1 MLCLTFPIAVASG
14 GYSSSQ
20 CTGFSLQWFL
30 LLGSMGSRAW
40 GLRELPLPGSRAQ
53 AQLLYTGWVASRHV
67 GSSLTRDGTRVS
79 CTGRQ
84 ILYHWAA
91 TEALSAFLHNPS
103 YQFRVPDLF
112 TVSSWLQHKWPPTL
126 RDHSTSCDPL
136 KILSNPKK
144 KKFLIVKPLMPLCLP
159 FAQQMTIP
167 PASQKSIKWE
177 FPLFLLPSVNAA
189 SACSFPVHS
198 FSPKQPFHLSWPS
211 PWSLLFLKN
220 SASPLIAQMVKNLP
234 AMQETQ
240 VPWRKMPWRRT
251 QQPTPVF
258 LPGDSHGQSSLAG
271 YRPWGHKSWTWLSD
285 FHILTRIFIQPMPN
299 PITVHERNF
308 LLILLSL
315 QPPPLLS
322 LLFHSETSRNELPKL
337 IVSISLHLSLLCCF
351 RISASLKITMTSWP
365 LWFEAKHC

>member
-1 MLCLTFPIAVASG
+1 MWDPPWPGMEPVSPARAGRFFTTEPPQKPYLPFFITLLTSLECQIYSLCLHDSSINDPPHCVTTPLPVILSI
-14 GYSSSQ
+14 SSQ
-20 CTGFSLQWFL
+20 IQ
-30 LLGSMGSRAW
+30 
-40 GLRELPLPGSRAQ
+40 
-53 AQLLYTGWVASRHV
+53 
-67 GSSLTRDGTRVS
+67 
-79 CTGRQ
+79 
-84 ILYHWAA
+84 
-91 TEALSAFLHNPS
+91 
-103 YQFRVPDLF
+103 
-112 TVSSWLQHKWPPTL
+112 K
-126 RDHSTSCDPL
+126 
-136 KILSNPKK
+136 KKK

-211 PWSLLFLKN
+211 PWSPLFLKN

-285 FHILTRIFIQPMPN
+285 FHFLTRIFIQPMPN